1 MSNVSN
7 VAADELRLLI
17 ERAERLEGEKAGIAE
32 DISDVFK
39 EAKGRGFDTKAMKT
53 IIAIRKKEKDKVQE
67 ERAIL
72 DVYLSAM
79 NMQYAML

>member
-1 MSNVSN
+1 MSNVAN

-72 DVYLSAM
+72 DVYLDAM
-79 NMQYAML
+79 GMQYAML

>member
-1 MSNVSN
+1 MSNVAN

-17 ERAERLEGEKAGIAE
+17 ERAERLEDEKKGLSD

-39 EAKGRGFDTKAMKT
+39 EAKGRGFDVKAMKT

-72 DVYLSAM
+72 DVYLDAM
-79 NMQYAML
+79 GMQYAML

>member
-1 MSNVSN
+1 MSNVAN

-17 ERAERLEGEKAGIAE
+17 ERAERLEDEKKGLSD

-72 DVYLSAM
+72 DVYLDAM
-79 NMQYAML
+79 GMQYAML

>member
-1 MSNVSN
+1 MSNIAN

-17 ERAERLEGEKAGIAE
+17 ERAERLEDEKKGLSD

-39 EAKGRGFDTKAMKT
+39 EAKGRGFDVKAMKA

-72 DVYLSAM
+72 DVYLDAM
-79 NMQYAML
+79 GMQYAML

>member
-1 MSNVSN
+1 MSNVAN

-53 IIAIRKKEKDKVQE
+53 IIAIRKKDKDKVQE

-72 DVYLSAM
+72 DVYLDAM
-79 NMQYAML
+79 GMQYAML